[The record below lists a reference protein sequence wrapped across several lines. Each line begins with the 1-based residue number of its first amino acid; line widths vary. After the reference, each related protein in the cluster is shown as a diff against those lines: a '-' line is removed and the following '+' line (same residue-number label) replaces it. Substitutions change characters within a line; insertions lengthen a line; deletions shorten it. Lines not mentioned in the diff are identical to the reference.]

1 MRKIFYTLLF
11 SVVALSACTKP
22 LGEVDVLDSS
32 SNPPETFSIGL
43 KQLVD
48 NKLLLSWGK
57 SQYAKK
63 YTLKYGTA
71 TGVYTHTLENVTSPY
86 PLTTLTNGQIYYFK
100 VFAEN
105 DHGEVSTNEDSATY
119 YKKPEIFDITSVD
132 TQAGITTIIW
142 TTSANATGYVVKVGT
157 SSGNYSVGQY
167 PISAPTTTVSFPG
180 LTPAQNYFFR
190 IVATNAAGN
199 RNSTTEFTHGPEAP
213 PSTPINF
220 AAVTDPA
227 NRFNCKL
234 SWDESTGAGTKT
246 YLIKKSTTT
255 GATPPGG
262 AATAYQGTNLA
273 ADIAITARTYFWAK
287 ATSTHGESSW
297 AGPVDCEA
305 PNATVDTLSLVAGYG
320 KITANWTGTNADTY
334 KVEYGLAA
342 NSITTLVGEYQPD
355 VNSLQITG
363 LTNGTTYHVRVTA
376 INSASTNSRTS
387 SSAPVNTV
395 PTITRLSSSAIQTSF
410 QTPVDL
416 KVRIA
421 DTENTLDCATHL
433 IIVSSNNLIVSPSAG
448 QYSGDATMCT
458 IRVTPEAGS
467 EGTVTVT
474 ARVRDDDN
482 SVANSAFTVQV
493 YPTATRIYSLRK
505 RVATYS
511 GPAVKIRRNN
521 DGATQ
526 DFGFLDSDALNT
538 TAINTF
544 ISGAGGATIERWYDQ
559 SGNNQHATQ
568 LNSSKQLVYNASYF
582 AGTGT
587 QFMEI
592 PNLGA
597 TTSLSGIIA
606 TATQVTQTPEP
617 IFSWSDHSGTN
628 GVSLYS
634 VNSGTRHFELWSS
647 GGAWEQS
654 VGPVHTAVSSTN
666 SKIGFVAH
674 GGGGAYRKL
683 KVGTGTLVND
693 TSINFSSPAGGTT
706 AYIGAG
712 STDVTSNFYRGR
724 FVDVILFSNELSTTH
739 LNMVNSF

>member
-11 SVVALSACTKP
+11 SVLALSACTKP

-32 SNPPETFSIGL
+32 SNPPETFAIGL

-63 YTLKYGTA
+63 YTLKYGTT

-86 PLTTLTNGQIYYFK
+86 PLSNLTNGTQYFFK
-100 VFAEN
+100 VTAEN
-105 DHGEVSTNEDSATY
+105 DHGEVSTNEDNTTF
-119 YKKPEIFDITSVD
+119 YKKPETFDITSVD
-132 TQAGITTIIW
+132 TQGGITTIIW
-142 TTSANATGYVVKVGT
+142 TASTYATGYVVKVGT
-157 SSGNYSVGQY
+157 TSGNYNTGQY

-180 LTPAQNYFFR
+180 LTPAQSYFFR

-199 RNSTTEFTHGPEAP
+199 KNSTTEFTHGPEAP
-213 PSTPINF
+213 PSSPLNF
-220 AAVTDPA
+220 AAITDPA
-227 NRFNCKL
+227 DRFNCKI
-234 SWDESTGAGTKT
+234 SWDEASGAGTKT
-246 YLIKKSTTT
+246 YVIKKSTTA

-273 ADIAITARTYFWAK
+273 VDVAITAQTYFWAK
-287 ATSTHGESSW
+287 TTSPHGESSW
-297 AGPVDCEA
+297 AGPVDCDA
-305 PNATVDTLSLVAGYG
+305 PNATVDTLSLTAGYG

-342 NSITTLVGEYQPD
+342 NSITTLVGEYQSD
-355 VNSLQITG
+355 VNSIQITG

-387 SSAPVNTV
+387 STAPINTV
-395 PTITRLSSSAIQTSF
+395 PTITRLNASATLSSF

-433 IIVSSNNLIVSPSAG
+433 TIISSNNLIVSPTAG
-448 QYSGDATMCT
+448 QYSGDSTMCV
-458 IRVTPEAGS
+458 IRVTPEAGA
-467 EGTVTVT
+467 EGSVTVT

-493 YPTATRIYSLRK
+493 YPAASRIYSIRR
-505 RVATYS
+505 RVATYN
-511 GPAVKIRRNN
+511 GPAVRVRKVS
-521 DGATQ
+521 DGSTQ
-526 DFGFLDSDALNT
+526 DFGYLDSDALNT
-538 TAINTF
+538 SAISTF
-544 ISGAGGATIERWYDQ
+544 ISGSTGTIVRWYDQ
-559 SGNNQHATQ
+559 SGNGQNATQ
-568 LNSSKQLVYNASYF
+568 LDTSKQLAYNAGYF

-587 QFMEI
+587 QYMEI

-597 TTSLSGIIA
+597 TTSLSGIIT

-617 IFSWSDHSGTN
+617 IFSWSDHSGAN

-647 GGAWEQS
+647 GGVWEQS
-654 VGPVHTAVSSTN
+654 AGPTHTAVTSTN

-683 KVGTGTLVND
+683 KVGTGTLVN
-693 TSINFSSPAGGTT
+693 TTGINFTSPAGGTT

-712 STDVTSNFYRGR
+712 STDVTSNLYRGR
-724 FVDVILFSNELSTTH
+724 FIDVILFSNELSTTH
-739 LNMVNSF
+739 LNMVNGF